1 MNTLIATFAGG
12 LLAVVGIIG
21 GVSAYEADP
30 APVPQDQ
37 LLTYADQ

>member
-1 MNTLIATFAGG
+1 MNVVIGAFAGG
-12 LLAVVGIIG
+12 LLAIGSIVG
-21 GVSAYEADP
+21 GVSAYQTDP